1 MLDQPERFRIL
12 KNMRHL
18 CIISFLPL
26 EVDIKNWK
34 IYPCRSAWK
43 KLVCHISFAVYCLHG
58 LYQLLSLLH
67 VLMFSR
73 GTPLYQIVIHM
84 IVVSAYALSSFWYY
98 LLYVKY
104 PETNAGIVAMTLT
117 GSVIGRKCA
126 SLYLSSESH
135 YQLLLSSQTG
145 NFYTLEEKE
154 SD

>member
-1 MLDQPERFRIL
+1 MLDQPERYRIL
-12 KNMRHL
+12 KNLRHL
-18 CIISFLPL
+18 CTVGFLPL
-26 EVDIKNWK
+26 EVDTNSWEIHP
-34 IYPCRSAWK
+34 YRSAWK
-43 KLVCHISFAVYCLHG
+43 RLLCYVSFIIYSLHG
-58 LYQLLSLLH
+58 LCQLLSLLH
-67 VLMFSR
+67 VLMFSH